1 MPDLCVAC
9 VQALV
14 QPLKFFES
22 TRHVWRCV
30 LTLWLL
36 AVFIAIPQ
44 SIAFVQTEERRLLP
58 GTMQSTIVYKCQSA
72 GYTSEWQR
80 KLYFTFITTSV
91 LVIPACVMTFCY
103 ANIIRVVWRR
113 AGPVAARNI
122 DEPRIHYVAS
132 YRREVASHPAAC
144 IAEIV
149 SADRQPRP
157 YLAHCHSLPLVS
169 HVPIGE
175 SRRMT
180 LTTKR
185 SVVRMAMSVT
195 IGFMTCFIP
204 YIIVSAVRIYSDY
217 YYSWTSAYAVS
228 SMMALTHSAVNPLL
242 YIIFSKR
249 AVDAAFDRLC
259 RRAKPR
265 CCQPR

>member
-1 MPDLCVAC
+1 
-9 VQALV
+9 
-14 QPLKFFES
+14 
-22 TRHVWRCV
+22 
-30 LTLWLL
+30 
-36 AVFIAIPQ
+36 
-44 SIAFVQTEERRLLP
+44 
-58 GTMQSTIVYKCQSA
+58 
-72 GYTSEWQR
+72 
-80 KLYFTFITTSV
+80 
-91 LVIPACVMTFCY
+91 MTFCY

-132 YRREVASHPAAC
+132 CRREVASYPAAC

-149 SADRQPRP
+149 SGDHQPRP
-157 YLAHCHSLPLVS
+157 YLAHCHSLPVVS

-217 YYSWTSAYAVS
+217 YYTWPSAYAVS
-228 SMMALTHSAVNPLL
+228 SMMALSHSAVNPLL

-249 AVDAAFDRLC
+249 AVDAAFDRLR

-265 CCQPR
+265 CCQPRWRLLCLHGFYLGLPNQNSWQNKAIGKGKAILMTEKVTKWQSKLSW